1 MPLAI
6 LLLNLIPTV
15 LGNIPGISAT
25 IRQIITDVT
34 SSAGAIIGSGVLS
47 QPSVNTILAAWS
59 GVLSALKND
68 PNLPSTS
75 LGAISQLERAV
86 QAALLQDSK
95 AAQSVDWSLI
105 HPMTTV

>member
-1 MPLAI
+1 MPIAI

-15 LGNIPGISAT
+15 LGSVPGIST
-25 IRQIITDVT
+25 IIQQIIKDVA
-34 SSAGAIIGSGVLS
+34 SSASAIIGSGVLS
-47 QPSVNTILAAWS
+47 QPSINTVLAAWA
-59 GVLSALKND
+59 GVLSALRND
-68 PNLPSTS
+68 PSLPSTS